1 MNIIVFSTKT
11 KNKIKIKIL
20 NRKTKNVMHHPH
32 TTQLFAKINTVLEFF
47 KDEQQVSSANFT
59 SLGNVAAGGGGS
71 LPVGGVVSVGVGVG
85 VGGTGQSEIGNLLQV
100 KDGTVVES
108 FLIEVLIVLDY
119 LRFEKEVEMSGGR
132 VKGKDPRPKLEL
144 GGLTKLE
151 EKVRGVLGLEKNGE
165 VKADRNTNYA

>member
-1 MNIIVFSTKT
+1 
-11 KNKIKIKIL
+11 
-20 NRKTKNVMHHPH
+20 MHHPH

-144 GGLTKLE
+144 GGSPRWATLPLG
-151 EKVRGVLGLEKNGE
+151 GVAPSPSAASFPLGWGSAWEGPGR
-165 VKADRNTNYA
+165 AR